1 MGLVG
6 AGSAVGC
13 ALADSEY
20 TAPDSVVA
28 PGRASLLVTCTQLD
42 TPALIGSRTWQPR
55 TFATVWATG
64 GEATMWESSKGGE
77 SVDAVSPEL
86 GMVRLEDD
94 DRVSALE
101 RVRQLRQIG
110 QAATMNSKTAC
121 RRAAVMGPA
130 APLAEMRASSVRRTR
145 RRVKLWAASNGG
157 VRLVTMTYAGEGQRS
172 WAGLVGDVAQFR
184 RRLRAAYPGAAVL
197 TGPEWHPGTC
207 EKPSHGWHVHV
218 ALTQYVPWPV
228 LARCWGLGG
237 VHVERFRKSG
247 AGPVSARLVGRY
259 LAKYLSKSLADGLRP
274 RGSHSYEVT
283 QGTQPK
289 AVRLSGLDPDAVRAA
304 VLALLGGP
312 LRYEWSS
319 GGADGWLGPPT
330 AFLQV

>member
-1 MGLVG
+1 VGLL
-6 AGSAVGC
+6 GSALRVVVAC
-13 ALADSEY
+13 DHSTASES
-20 TAPDSVVA
+20 PVA
-28 PGRASLLVTCTQLD
+28 PGRASLLVPCTQLD
-42 TPALIGSRTWQPR
+42 TASLIGSRTWQPR
-55 TFATVWATG
+55 TFATVWAKG
-64 GEATMWESSKGGE
+64 GEATIWESSKGGE
-77 SVDAVSPEL
+77 LVERVAPGL

-94 DRVSALE
+94 GEVSALE

-130 APLAEMRASSVRRTR
+130 APLAEVRASSVRRTR
-145 RRVKLWAASNGG
+145 RRVKLWAVENDG
-157 VRLVTMTYAGEGQRS
+157 VRLVTMTYRGEGQRS
-172 WAGLVGDVAQFR
+172 HPAVVKDVAQFR
-184 RRLRAAYPGAAVL
+184 RRLLVAYPGAAVL
-197 TGPEWHPGTC
+197 TAPEWHPGTC

-218 ALTQYVPWPV
+218 ALTQFVPWPV

-247 AGPVSARLVGRY
+247 TGPVSARLVGRY
-259 LAKYLSKSLADGLRP
+259 LAKYLSKSLADGRRP

-289 AVRLSGLDPDAVRAA
+289 AIRLSGLDPDAVRAV
-304 VLALLGGP
+304 VLALLGGS

-319 GGADGWLGPPT
+319 SGADGWLGPPT
-330 AFLQV
+330 VFLQV